1 MASLQARLLRIVL
14 RLVIKGN
21 LERHRRDNAD
31 LIAAMR
37 RNFEL
42 GERAQRRVPPDV
54 RVVPVDSGG
63 VRGEWVLRRDV
74 DIDAV
79 QRGILYAHGG
89 GMVACRPLGYRTI
102 TIPLARITGVP
113 VFVPDYR
120 RAPEHRFP
128 AALDDAVAAYD
139 AMRLRLP
146 ARGIALAG
154 DSAGGNLA
162 LATLLALR
170 GRGEPRPVAAVVAL
184 SPWTDLEGTGASL
197 TRNERSDD
205 MLVGS
210 LGETKLALAY
220 ADAAQLRDPLV
231 SPLHGDYTGGPP
243 LLLFASTIEMLLDDA
258 TRLAERARAQ
268 GAPVTLV
275 LEDGMPHVWPIF
287 PMLPEARA
295 ALATIAA
302 FLEAAWHGAPE
313 TVVFSGGSP

>member
-1 MASLQARLLRIVL
+1 MPSLQARLLRAVL
-14 RLVIKGN
+14 RLLIKRN
-21 LERHRRDNAD
+21 LERHRRDTAD

-37 RNFEL
+37 RYFEL
-42 GERAQRRVPPDV
+42 GEPAQRRVPADV

-74 DIDAV
+74 DVDAAR
-79 QRGILYAHGG
+79 RGILYTHGG

-102 TIPLARITGVP
+102 TIPLARATGVP

-146 ARGIALAG
+146 PEGIALAG

-170 GRGEPRPVAAVVAL
+170 RRGEPRPVAAVVAL
-184 SPWTDLEGTGASL
+184 SPWTDLEGTGDSV

-231 SPLHGDYTGGPP
+231 SPLYGEYAGGPP
-243 LLLFASTIEMLLDDA
+243 LLVFASTIEMLLDDA
-258 TRLAERARAQ
+258 TRLADRARAQ
-268 GAPVTLV
+268 GVQVTLV
-275 LEDGMPHVWPIF
+275 LEEGMPHVWPIF

-295 ALATIAA
+295 AIATIAA
-302 FLEAAWHGAPE
+302 FLESAWQAANASVAS
-313 TVVFSGGSP
+313 TGGTR